1 MAKQV
6 KVKKDQDP
14 AAPAKK
20 GEKKA
25 DAKGKVKE
33 APAKGKAKGKKEE
46 PRGLKARMAKAQAV
60 KQGKSAKGGASARE
74 KKGTGKF
81 LREVRV
87 EMSKVTWPSRDELV
101 QSTIVVLIAVTIAG
115 TFIAIMDAIFS
126 RLVSLIS

>member
-1 MAKQV
+1 MAKPV

-20 GEKKA
+20 GEKKKA
-25 DAKGKVKE
+25 AAKGKVKE
-33 APAKGKAKGKKEE
+33 TPAKGKGKKEE
-46 PRGLKARMAKAQAV
+46 PKGFKARVAKAQAT
-60 KQGKSAKGGASARE
+60 KQGKPAKGGASARE
-74 KKGTGKF
+74 KKGAGKF

-87 EMSKVTWPSRDELV
+87 EMSKVTWPSREELI
-101 QSTIVVLIAVTIAG
+101 QSTIVVLIAVFIAG

>member
-1 MAKQV
+1 MAKPV

-20 GEKKA
+20 GEKKVN
-25 DAKGKVKE
+25 AKGQVKE
-33 APAKGKAKGKKEE
+33 APGKAKGKKEE
-46 PRGLKARMAKAQAV
+46 PKGLKARMAKAQAA
-60 KQGKSAKGGASARE
+60 KQGKPAKGGASARE
-74 KKGTGKF
+74 KKGAGKF

-87 EMSKVTWPSRDELV
+87 ELSKVTWPSRDELV
-101 QSTIVVLIAVTIAG
+101 QSTIVVLIAVFIAG